1 MKIVYSRI
9 GIEIYCI
16 HCNQIYPFPVPP
28 SVPNVTVDAVTA
40 TTITISWS
48 QDPTDTIDHSVV
60 MYDYMGP
67 CFGRGVIS
75 ELFSL
80 GSSTRNHVIADLR
93 PNSQYLVIVDTQNA
107 AGSSASEV
115 NVFTASA
122 GNFFSKGSKYMYCRC
137 NSKGN

>member
-1 MKIVYSRI
+1 MEIFSFRTVFIVTRS
-9 GIEIYCI
+9 
-16 HCNQIYPFPVPP
+16 PFPVPP

-67 CFGRGVIS
+67 CFGQGVIS
-75 ELFSL
+75 DLFSL

-93 PNSQYLVIVDTQNA
+93 PNSQYLVIVDAQNA

-115 NVFTASA
+115 NVSTTSA
-122 GNFFSKGSKYMYCRC
+122 GNSLYQLA
-137 NSKGN
+137 NIALQVNVL

>member
-1 MKIVYSRI
+1 
-9 GIEIYCI
+9 
-16 HCNQIYPFPVPP
+16 
-28 SVPNVTVDAVTA
+28 
-40 TTITISWS
+40 
-48 QDPTDTIDHSVV
+48 

-93 PNSQYLVIVDTQNA
+93 PNSQYLIIVDAQNA

-115 NVFTASA
+115 NVSTASA
-122 GNFFSKGSKYMYCRC
+122 GKFFSNVALYQSAKIALQVHEL
-137 NSKGN
+137 